1 LPIVLRVPHG
11 FREGKFVSCIKDWNL
26 IGIDELK
33 DAGITL
39 PCLEKCPK
47 ACSNFYIIV
56 SI

>member
-11 FREGKFVSCIKDWNL
+11 FREGKFVSCIKDCNL